1 MADQATAAVAI
12 VVGVGLALA
21 SFVFAAVTIT
31 RGMLGRSRRRRVVL
45 PLLGIVYGW
54 LFVALVLVYLE
65 VAWKPS
71 TLALVALAG
80 FWGYVAASGL
90 HSANKD
96 ARGGGRGE

>member
-1 MADQATAAVAI
+1 MADQAVAAVAV

-31 RGMLGRSRRRRVVL
+31 GGMIPRNRHRRIVL

-71 TLALVALAG
+71 TAALVVLAG

-96 ARGGGRGE
+96 ARSGGDRG